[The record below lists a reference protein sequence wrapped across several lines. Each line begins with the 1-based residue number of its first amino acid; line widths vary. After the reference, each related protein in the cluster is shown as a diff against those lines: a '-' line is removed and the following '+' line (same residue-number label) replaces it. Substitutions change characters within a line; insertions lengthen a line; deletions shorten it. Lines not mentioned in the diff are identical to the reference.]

1 MVAYS
6 GNDPVNVS
14 SIAQTY
20 TSKGLIS
27 KYAAGGLT
35 LTAAVTDVA
44 ICYSIAESSRD
55 ADSALEA
62 AGTGTVS
69 VVALD
74 GICYLKTAVAIA
86 APVFGISIY
95 VAANGLVSTAA
106 GGGAVLLGYY
116 FGSTAAVAVGD
127 FIPVSC

>member
-55 ADSALEA
+55 ADSVLEA

-116 FGSTAAVAVGD
+116 F
-127 FIPVSC
+127 

>member
-14 SIAQTY
+14 SLASVF
-20 TSKGLIS
+20 TSKGLLG

-35 LTAAVTDVA
+35 LTAAVGDTP

-55 ADSALEA
+55 ADLVQEA
-62 AGTGTVS
+62 AGVATVA

-74 GICYLKTAVAIA
+74 GIAYLKTAVAIA
-86 APVFGISIY
+86 APVFGVSIY

-106 GGGAVLLGYY
+106 GGGAILVGYY